1 MEDSMLKTL
10 FVISASCCLLGFASP
25 ASAQVQGCI
34 DQCYQTY
41 NARWLYCIERYGG
54 HGYDAELCM
63 LNEYD
68 VLVDCMNNCGTTYG
82 ANTRTDKRAPRFMAR
97 KPSCEAGAGVM
108 VG

>member
-1 MEDSMLKTL
+1 MLKTFL
-10 FVISASCCLLGFASP
+10 VSSVSCCLLGLASP

-41 NARWLYCIERYGG
+41 NTRWLYCIQRYGG

-82 ANTRTDKRAPRFMAR
+82 ANTRTDKRFPRFMAR
-97 KPSCEAGAGVM
+97 KPSCQAGAEVM